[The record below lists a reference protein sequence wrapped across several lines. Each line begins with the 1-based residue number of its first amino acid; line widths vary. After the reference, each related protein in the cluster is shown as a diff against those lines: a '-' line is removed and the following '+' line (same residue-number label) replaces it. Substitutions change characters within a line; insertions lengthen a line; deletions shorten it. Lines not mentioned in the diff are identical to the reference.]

1 MDNNTTV
8 ALLVTLGLL
17 LSFSAI
23 NKLVARHPLAMIATV
38 TLALPGA
45 LLIYLG
51 LNPNIAL

>member
-8 ALLVTLGLL
+8 ALIVTLGLL

-23 NKLVARHPLAMIATV
+23 NKLVARHPLEMGIMLTMSV
-38 TLALPGA
+38 PGA

-51 LNPNIAL
+51 FNPNIAL